1 MSRTKIV
8 SLSLSE
14 RGRLREW
21 RDKWVKIGLSTEP
34 ADFETFEKNVEL
46 CYRFAKLK
54 PVPVIKVE
62 SPIVG
67 AFAASIAMHVI
78 CSVFQAAIRR
88 TVMLPVDSTVKS
100 AADSAVYSV
109 VSLASDSAVDSDV
122 ASAVESAVDSAVRS
136 AVDSAVGS
144 AVLSA
149 VDSDVAS
156 AVDLAVGSAVLSA
169 VESAVGSAVLSA
181 VGSAVGSNMGSAVD
195 SAIYSAFKDKKLNWH
210 NWIGGRFWSAWQAY
224 VTFFRYVCGW
234 TPPTAILDRMR
245 AYEKCQSSAG
255 YWWANR
261 DFCIVSN
268 TPKKIERKENALHCE
283 NGKAIEYRDGWGLYF
298 LNGVRM
304 KEEYVMTPAEKI
316 KPETILSEKNVD
328 VRRELIRK
336 IGVERLVSAG
346 KLLEQKN
353 GYSLYDMSAVFHP
366 IDRAV
371 FLLMKNPSVPGV
383 FHMEGVA
390 PNVKTI
396 QEALNWRRYGNMKKE
411 WNPEIL
417 T

>member
-88 TVMLPVDSTVKS
+88 TVMLPVDSTVDS
-100 AADSAVYSV
+100 DVDSAVR
-109 VSLASDSAVDSDV
+109 SAVR
-122 ASAVESAVDSAVRS
+122 SAVDSAVRS
-136 AVDSAVGS
+136 AVDSAVDS
-144 AVLSA
+144 AVR
-149 VDSDVAS
+149 
-156 AVDLAVGSAVLSA
+156 
-169 VESAVGSAVLSA
+169 SAVGSAVASAVRSAVGSAVDSAVRSA

-396 QEALNWRRYGNMKKE
+396 QEALNLRRYGNMKKE

>member
-88 TVMLPVDSTVKS
+88 TVMLPVDSTV
-100 AADSAVYSV
+100 
-109 VSLASDSAVDSDV
+109 DSDV

-136 AVDSAVGS
+136 AVDSAVDS
-144 AVLSA
+144 AVRSA

-156 AVDLAVGSAVLSA
+156 AVRSAVRSAVDSAVRSA
-169 VESAVGSAVLSA
+169 VE
-181 VGSAVGSNMGSAVD
+181 SAVGSNMGSAVD

-396 QEALNWRRYGNMKKE
+396 QEALNLRRYGNMKKE

>member
-88 TVMLPVDSTVKS
+88 TVMLPVDSTVDSDVAS
-100 AADSAVYSV
+100 AVRSAVRSAVDSAVE
-109 VSLASDSAVDSDV
+109 SAVDSDV
-122 ASAVESAVDSAVRS
+122 ASAVESAVLSAVESAVDSAVDLAVRS

-144 AVLSA
+144 AVR
-149 VDSDVAS
+149 
-156 AVDLAVGSAVLSA
+156 
-169 VESAVGSAVLSA
+169 SA

>member
-88 TVMLPVDSTVKS
+88 TVMLPVDSTV
-100 AADSAVYSV
+100 
-109 VSLASDSAVDSDV
+109 DSDV
-122 ASAVESAVDSAVRS
+122 ASAVESAVLSAVESAVDSAVDLAVRS

-144 AVLSA
+144 AVR
-149 VDSDVAS
+149 
-156 AVDLAVGSAVLSA
+156 
-169 VESAVGSAVLSA
+169 SA